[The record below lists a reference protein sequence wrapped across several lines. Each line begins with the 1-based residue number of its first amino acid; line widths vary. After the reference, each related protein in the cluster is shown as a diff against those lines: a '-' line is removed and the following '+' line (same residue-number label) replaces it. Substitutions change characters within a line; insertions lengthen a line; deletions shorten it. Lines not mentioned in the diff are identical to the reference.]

1 MWLKD
6 LLPQDVPNARILTY
20 GYDANTRGFSY
31 ASTHHVLRI
40 AETFVADLAQRRTE
54 NPEVSKLTR
63 PSE

>member
-6 LLPQDVPNARILTY
+6 LLPHDVPNARILTY

-31 ASTHHVLRI
+31 ASTHHILRI

-54 NPEVSKLTR
+54 NPEVSN
-63 PSE
+63 